1 MLTVNRSQKQK
12 PALTEHTGKEQ
23 QMPEMASTCLSAR
36 TPSDCDF
43 ERLRESHNCVSEKHI
58 HTHFQVGRTIIKT
71 ASQGVE
77 MKKQEL
83 SQPGTIPVEIAQGA
97 DQTLASGG
105 FVGSLCLFGYIWLAE
120 QLLVEEAV
128 QIQPDVSQEHPSR
141 HMVRKMLDQG
151 AQEYKV
157 LRNLLR

>member
-1 MLTVNRSQKQK
+1 
-12 PALTEHTGKEQ
+12 
-23 QMPEMASTCLSAR
+23 
-36 TPSDCDF
+36 
-43 ERLRESHNCVSEKHI
+43 
-58 HTHFQVGRTIIKT
+58 
-71 ASQGVE
+71 